1 LWQAYFKAKSP
12 KLGKTGIC
20 TKPVNSSCSDH
31 DFVEHHNMHR
41 STESKLTCLVGIATA
56 SALAVVS
63 AQETSVRALPALP
76 DAHGFAG
83 SFAGVLGDTLLV
95 AGGANFPD
103 GVMPWKG
110 GKKVW
115 HDQIF
120 ALDLSKKESNWR
132 VVGTLPQANGYG
144 VSIQREDEII
154 FIGGGNL
161 TENFS
166 HVSSIRWDE
175 GKVTITPW
183 PALPMTCANA
193 CAVIWKNHIHVIGGL
208 EKPDSTTASARH
220 FTFDLSSADA
230 TWKEAAPLPK
240 HGLMLATAGTTD
252 NALWVIGGCSLA
264 ADTDNKAVRTYQPHS
279 WTFDGKSWERGPDLP
294 RCAVAAV
301 SSAWQ
306 RKGELLVVGGDD
318 GSQVGKDPEKHQ
330 GFCKTIMRLDET
342 SQTWIEE
349 DALDAVLPV
358 TAPSVKHGETY
369 LLISGEIRP
378 GVRTP
383 NILELTRKP

>member
-1 LWQAYFKAKSP
+1 M
-12 KLGKTGIC
+12 IC
-20 TKPVNSSCSDH
+20 
-31 DFVEHHNMHR
+31 
-41 STESKLTCLVGIATA
+41 STQSKLTCLVGIATA
-56 SALAVVS
+56 SALAAVS
-63 AQETSVRALPALP
+63 AQETSLRALPSLP

-115 HDQIF
+115 HDRIF
-120 ALDLSKKESNWR
+120 ALDLSKKESTWH

-154 FIGGGNL
+154 FIGGGNHI
-161 TENFS
+161 ENFS
-166 HVSSIRWDE
+166 SVSSVRWHQ
-175 GKVTITPW
+175 GKITITPW
-183 PALPMTCANA
+183 PALPMSCANA
-193 CAVIWKNHIHVIGGL
+193 CGLIWKNQIHVIGGL
-208 EKPDSTTASARH
+208 EKPDATTASARH
-220 FTFDLSSADA
+220 FTFDLNIAQA
-230 TWKEAAPLPK
+230 TWKESAPLPK

-252 NALWVIGGCSLA
+252 DLLWVIGGCSLA
-264 ADTDNKAVRTYQPHS
+264 ADADGKAVRTYQPHS
-279 WTFDGKSWERGPDLP
+279 WTFDGTAWERGPDLP

-301 SSAWQ
+301 SPAWQ
-306 RKGELLVVGGDD
+306 RKGELLLVGGDD
-318 GSQVGKDPEKHQ
+318 GAQVGKDPEKHQ

-342 SQTWIEE
+342 SHTWIEE
-349 DALDAVLPV
+349 DPLEAVLPV
-358 TAPSVKHGETY
+358 TAPAVMRRENY
-369 LLISGEIRP
+369 LLVSGEIRP